1 MTTKQ
6 LRIRTAVRTAFY
18 APMIVFAL
26 WAFVAYLSN

>member
-18 APMIVFAL
+18 APMIAFGV
-26 WAFVAYLSN
+26 WAFVYAVAR